1 MGSRKTMTPPAPTGH
16 LPNFV
21 GDGIL
26 YQKKTGPDR
35 APFPDSDRT
44 DHTGMFCCATMQ

>member
-1 MGSRKTMTPPAPTGH
+1 MGSRKTMTPPALTGH

-21 GDGIL
+21 GEGIL

-35 APFPDSDRT
+35 APFP
-44 DHTGMFCCATMQ
+44 